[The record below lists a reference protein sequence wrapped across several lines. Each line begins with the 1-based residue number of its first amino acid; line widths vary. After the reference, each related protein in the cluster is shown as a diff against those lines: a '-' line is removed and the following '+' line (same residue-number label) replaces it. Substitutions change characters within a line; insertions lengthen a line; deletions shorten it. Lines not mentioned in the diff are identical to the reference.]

1 MDLLAQ
7 FGVVNGAPKALVVG
21 QGLVVDDQLAAVLLA
36 LALRPQHPDPIGS
49 GRIDGVAL
57 LQQEGPR
64 LQLRHRPKLH
74 QDVGVERRVVK
85 GLLLVAEA
93 RTEHLHQPTKGAA
106 HGTQLQL
113 GATLLAGALKPEE
126 PEAECG
132 HL

>member
-1 MDLLAQ
+1 MAQ

-21 QGLVVDDQLAAVLLA
+21 QGLVVDDQLAAVLSVLA
-36 LALRPQHPDPIGS
+36 LSPQDPDPIGS
-49 GRIDGVAL
+49 CWIDGVAL
-57 LQQEGPR
+57 LKQEGTR

-74 QDVGVERRVVK
+74 QDVGVEGRVVK

-106 HGTQLQL
+106 HGAQLQL
-113 GATLLAGALKPEE
+113 GATLLAGALKPQE

>member
-1 MDLLAQ
+1 
-7 FGVVNGAPKALVVG
+7 
-21 QGLVVDDQLAAVLLA
+21 VDDQLAAVLVA
-36 LALRPQHPDPIGS
+36 LALGTQHPDSIGS

-57 LQQEGPR
+57 LQQEGAR

-113 GATLLAGALKPEE
+113 GATLLAGALKPQE
-126 PEAECG
+126 PEAERG
-132 HL
+132 YL

>member
-1 MDLLAQ
+1 LDLLAQ
-7 FGVVNGAPKALVVG
+7 LGVVNGAPKALVVG
-21 QGLVVDDQLAAVLLA
+21 QGLVVDDQLAAVLVA
-36 LALRPQHPDPIGS
+36 LALSPQDPDPIGS

-57 LQQEGPR
+57 LQQKGTR

-85 GLLLVAEA
+85 SLLLVAEA

-113 GATLLAGALKPEE
+113 GWTLLAGALKPQE
-126 PEAECG
+126 PEAKRG